1 MTTYSRELKGNRI
14 FQSMSRKGNCYD
26 NSVMENFF
34 GLLKQEIYYGNTYYS
49 FDELKEAIDKS
60 MPYIITGDFN
70 TCDFTEFDLFVKE
83 ARITLSVNALIL
95 HLNRIVYEQ
104 LNPHTEREQLSLYQ
118 NLIYYID
125 RSGKSQKDL
134 AEMVGVAPSTF
145 NDWVKAKKYPRID
158 KIEILA
164 NYFGIQKS
172 DLIEEKMTEEKE
184 KDNDILADIIVRMRM
199 DEDFFSV
206 VESLY
211 NLDSAKINGVQ
222 EMLKA
227 FTK

>member
-1 MTTYSRELKGNRI
+1 MTSIGNKEI
-14 FQSMSRKGNCYD
+14 LAKNLSCYI
-26 NSVMENFF
+26 E
-34 GLLKQEIYYGNTYYS
+34 
-49 FDELKEAIDKS
+49 
-60 MPYIITGDFN
+60 
-70 TCDFTEFDLFVKE
+70 
-83 ARITLSVNALIL
+83 
-95 HLNRIVYEQ
+95 
-104 LNPHTEREQLSLYQ
+104 
-118 NLIYYID
+118 

-184 KDNDILADIIVRMRM
+184 KDNEALASIIVRMRV
-199 DEDFFSV
+199 DKDFLSV
-206 VESLY
+206 VKSLY
-211 NLDSAKINGVQ
+211 DLDSAKINGVQ